1 VLPRKR
7 EQGLERELEAAQAR
21 IAELERELEARSLR
35 DSLTG
40 LPTANVFEGQLEAE
54 VERSRRHGNALSV
67 VVFDVDGFRQVNA
80 RHGRLAGDAVLKAV
94 GELLTQW
101 SRTNDAACRTSA
113 DEFSVMLPETNAEE
127 AKQFAERILL
137 ELEVLQVGTV
147 NGISASAG
155 AAAYHRPL
163 SAGELV
169 AEAGTA
175 LDKARAA
182 GGGRAHAG
190 GSPIE
195 GVNEAPAHNP
205 HEDAVLALAEALN
218 ERDRYTGEHSEEVV
232 DLVAGV
238 ARGLGLNDQEVA
250 RIKMAA
256 LLHDIGKVAIPD
268 GILNKPGKLDE
279 DEWKL
284 MREHPVIGE
293 RILRAIPGMGSV
305 ARIVRHEHE
314 RFDGAGYPDGISGE
328 DIPIGSRIILAC
340 DAYHAMTSDRPYRQA
355 MPHADAVREL
365 AKGAGSQFDPQVTE
379 ILIGAL
385 YGSRKGGAESPA
397 AA

>member
-7 EQGLERELEAAQAR
+7 EQELERELEAARAR
-21 IAELERELEARSLR
+21 IADLERELEARSIR
-35 DSLTG
+35 DPLTG

-67 VVFDVDGFRQVNA
+67 AIFDVDGFRQVNA

-94 GELLTQW
+94 GELLAQW
-101 SRTNDAACRTSA
+101 SRTNDVACRTSA
-113 DEFSVMLPETNAEE
+113 DEFSVMLPETTAEE

-155 AAAYHRPL
+155 AAAYHRPI

-169 AEAGTA
+169 AEAGAA

-182 GGGRAHAG
+182 GGGRAHAAG
-190 GSPIE
+190 APTAE
-195 GVNEAPAHNP
+195 EETPAHNP

-279 DEWKL
+279 EEWKL

-314 RFDGAGYPDGISGE
+314 RFDGAGYPDGLSGE

-340 DAYHAMTSDRPYRQA
+340 DAYHAMTSDRPYRKA
-355 MPHADAVREL
+355 MPHAEAIREL
-365 AKGAGSQFDPQVTE
+365 GKNAGTQFDPQVTE

-385 YGSRKGGAESPA
+385 YGSRHGSAQPA
-397 AA
+397 TAA